1 MSKKLPDT
9 TTRIPRHTA
18 AKILRDNTSKLLR
31 DNAAGIPRDSTARI
45 PRALLETA
53 TRGAAAATMQFLWPT
68 PPYYEFSDP
77 EAAQAAGECL
87 LTFRDGAKAA
97 GALLDFL
104 PDDALLKFRQ
114 ANTAAVISIG
124 FSGLLGLQLPQ
135 PVAVRRQA
143 IPLGYADQAAF
154 AASDCQPFSIELAEG
169 QTFRG
174 ETLGHIN
181 ALCGVFLFLPEKAGS
196 VIRSFVPTEAIQDCI
211 LGKPIGQM
219 LVDRKLA
226 SSEEVSAALQRQI
239 GLRTQKLGEYLTE
252 NQIVSQEQLAT
263 ALKQQRAQPVQKLGE
278 TLVELGYLER
288 AELEEAL
295 AIKSRNRAI
304 PLGQI
309 LLDMGIVDTGVI
321 NDVMARKFGI
331 PVVDLRSLRIPPEI
345 LKKIPAGVAYRY
357 RIVPVAESENAL
369 VVAVENPLDMEK
381 MEQLRFIAGSKVI
394 PVMAPKEDIRYAL
407 EKNYDPGD
415 IDSVSPREQKREGEA
430 GALPAGRPTD
440 VDVAVEEL
448 TSRLASESGELEL
461 NEQHA
466 AQSDTTLVKL
476 VNKIIIDAIEQNAS
490 DIHIEANPGRKNT
503 RIRFRKDGMLVTYL
517 DMASRFRRAVI
528 SRIKIMSQL
537 DITERRKPQD
547 GKIDFSQFGPRKVE
561 LRVATIPTSNGLED
575 VVMRV
580 LAAATAVPI
589 DQLGF
594 DAAALASVKQ
604 LISRPY
610 GLFLVCGPTGSGKTT
625 TLHSL
630 LGFLNTPERKIWT
643 AEDPIEIAQSGL
655 RQIQVNAKIGWT
667 FATAMRTILRADPD
681 VVMVGEMRDAET
693 AKIAIE
699 ASLTGHLLL
708 ATLHTN
714 SAAESVTRLLDL
726 GMDPFNFADALLGV
740 LAQRLIRRLCLEC
753 RAAYAPT
760 STELEELAAE
770 YRGDTSID
778 AGKLLQT
785 WRKQH
790 SGAGGAITLY
800 RAKGCARCDQT
811 GYKGRLGLFELLVAD
826 ATVKQLAQTRAPVVE
841 IRAAALANGMR
852 TLKQDGIDKVLQGIT
867 DIHQVRTV

>member
-1 MSKKLPDT
+1 MSKKRPDAMTRILPDT
-9 TTRIPRHTA
+9 TSRM
-18 AKILRDNTSKLLR
+18 
-31 DNAAGIPRDSTARI
+31 

-53 TRGAAAATMQFLWPT
+53 ASGPAATIMQFVWPA
-68 PPYYEFSDP
+68 PPYYEFVDDK
-77 EAAQAAGECL
+77 AQRAEEECL
-87 LTFRDGAKAA
+87 LTFRDGAKAT
-97 GALLDFL
+97 GTLLDFL
-104 PDDALLKFRQ
+104 PDDALLKIRQ
-114 ANTAAVISIG
+114 TNTTAGISIG
-124 FSGLLGLQLPQ
+124 FPGVLGLHLLRS
-135 PVAVRRQA
+135 VAVRRQTL
-143 IPLGYADQAAF
+143 PLGKTGEEIF
-154 AASDCQPFSIELAEG
+154 AASDRQPFSIELADG
-169 QTFRG
+169 QTFQG
-174 ETLGHIN
+174 ETIGHIN
-181 ALCGVFLFLPEKAGS
+181 ALCGLFLYLPEKEGS
-196 VIRSFVPTEAIQDCI
+196 VIRCFVPAEAVQGCVI
-211 LGKPIGQM
+211 GKPIGQM
-219 LVDRKLA
+219 LVDQKLA
-226 SSEEVSAALQRQI
+226 SSEAVGAALQKQI
-239 GLRTQKLGEYLTE
+239 SLRTQKLGEYLTE
-252 NQIVSQEQLAT
+252 NQIVSQEQLAA
-263 ALKQQRAQPVQKLGE
+263 ALKQQRSQPVQKLGE
-278 TLVELGYLER
+278 TLIELGYLDP

-309 LLDMGIVDTGVI
+309 LLEMGIVDTGVI
-321 NDVMARKFGI
+321 NGVMARKLGI

-345 LKKIPAGVAYRY
+345 LKRIPAGVAYRY

-369 VVAVENPLDMEK
+369 VVAVENPLNMEK
-381 MEQLRFIAGSKVI
+381 MEELRFIAGTKVI
-394 PVMAPKEDIRYAL
+394 PVIAPKEDIRYAL
-407 EKNYDPGD
+407 EKNYDPVD
-415 IDSVSPREQKREGEA
+415 IDSVSLRELKGAGEA
-430 GALPAGRPTD
+430 GALPTGRSTD

-448 TSRLASESGELEL
+448 TSRLAAESGELEL

-466 AQSDTTLVKL
+466 VQSDTTLVKL
-476 VNKIIIDAIEQNAS
+476 VNKIILDAIEQKAS
-490 DIHIEANPGRKNT
+490 DIHIETNPGRKNT
-503 RIRFRKDGMLVTYL
+503 QIRFRKDGMLVNYL
-517 DMASRFRRAVI
+517 ELAARFRRAVV

-547 GKIDFSQFGPRKVE
+547 GKIDFSQFGPSNVE
-561 LRVATIPTSNGLED
+561 LRVTTIPTANGLED

-580 LAAATAVPI
+580 LAAATAVPM
-589 DQLGF
+589 DRLGF
-594 DAAALASVKQ
+594 DAAALASITHLV
-604 LISRPY
+604 SRPY

-630 LGFLNTPERKIWT
+630 LGHLNTSERKIWT

-667 FATAMRTILRADPD
+667 FAAAMRTILRADPD

-740 LAQRLIRRLCLEC
+740 LSQRLIRQLCPDC

-760 STELEELAAE
+760 PVELEELAAE
-770 YRGDTSID
+770 YRGDTQVD
-778 AGKLLQT
+778 AGKLVQT
-785 WRKQH
+785 WRERH
-790 SGAGGAITLY
+790 GNAAGAITLY
-800 RAKGCARCDQT
+800 RAQGCTHCDRT
-811 GYKGRLGLFELLVAD
+811 GYKGRLALYELLVAD
-826 ATVKQLAQTRAPVVE
+826 AAVKRLAQTRGPVVE